1 MLNGI
6 QAPPGTAF
14 PLRLAKGEASPLP
27 FDPSPAA
34 IGPNEN
40 QVKEG
45 LSRGRQGIEHFIV
58 G

>member
-6 QAPPGTAF
+6 QAPPGTVF
-14 PLRLAKGEASPLP
+14 PLRLAKGEAPPLP

-34 IGPNEN
+34 IGPNET
-40 QVKEG
+40 QAKEG
-45 LSRGRQGIEHFIV
+45 LCRGRQGSEHFIV